1 MTTAEIARRVKQLE
15 ERVGY
20 REVVFVTSVSST
32 VARPMDPNVNVVG
45 EEDPP
50 GTPQEQDQQRTKQRG

>member
-32 VARPMDPNVNVVG
+32 VGRPMDPNVNVVG
-45 EEDPP
+45 EEEPF

>member
-20 REVVFVTSVSST
+20 RDAVFVTSVSST

-45 EEDPP
+45 DDEPTSAFETAEGI
-50 GTPQEQDQQRTKQRG
+50 GTEA